1 MFPLW
6 QMSGLR
12 GFLGCFTSHG
22 ITIEQMI
29 RSIFYILVNVLFTLE
44 NLVNLSSK
52 ETQINL
58 HKIP

>member
-1 MFPLW
+1 
-6 QMSGLR
+6 MSGLR

-52 ETQINL
+52 ETQVNL